1 MAPLPKRRHSTARS
15 GKREKTRVL
24 ERVLLVKCPN
34 CGQVKI
40 PHAVCPG
47 CGQYKVFELLKQT
60 APPKVII
67 DEAVELAK
75 EFGGETSF
83 SFVNGVLGTIL
94 KNL

>member
-47 CGQYKVFELLKQT
+47 CGQYNNRLIFLK
-60 APPKVII
+60 
-67 DEAVELAK
+67 K
-75 EFGGETSF
+75 ET
-83 SFVNGVLGTIL
+83 
-94 KNL
+94 KKKK